1 MRSIFTYILLIAT
14 ISLGTEKLE
23 LHFFGA
29 NTCEEC
35 HELKVMI
42 LEPYLADHSDKIN
55 ITFHDI
61 DEHEPYQTLT
71 SYESSYD
78 VSHGAYQQLYFPD
91 TSLQGI
97 SEIENST
104 DSLVNYYL
112 NSSDWQ
118 YNSVNFLNDEEFA
131 RYIQSK
137 ARGTSFWA
145 IVTLGLLDGVNPCAI
160 ATMIFLI
167 SFLTANKRSR
177 KEILIIG
184 LSYTATVFVTYTA
197 IGAVVFKS
205 IASLEIGSIFSHI
218 IKWVAISIA
227 GGVGVFSLI
236 DAFNFGRSKDVKSI
250 KLQLPN
256 PIKKQIHK
264 VINGNMKQS
273 NLVVGAVVT
282 GFLVTILET
291 FCTGQTYLP
300 AIQAMVSDVQKLDIP
315 EELRKEIMS
324 EGWYRLLFYNFLFV
338 LPLLCVMIAAYFGLT
353 WNNLAKATQKNMVLL
368 KVMLGV
374 VMIALAFYLGL
385 S

>member
-1 MRSIFTYILLIAT
+1 VKLTLPIFFILF
-14 ISLGTEKLE
+14 SLVSATEKLE

-29 NTCEEC
+29 NSCEEC
-35 HELKVMI
+35 HELKMMF
-42 LEPYLADHSDKIN
+42 LEPYLSDNNESVN

-61 DEHEPYQTLT
+61 DEPDQYQTLT
-71 SYESSYD
+71 SYESSYE
-78 VSHGAYQQLYFPD
+78 VTHGAYQQLYFPD
-91 TSLQGI
+91 TTLQGVD
-97 SEIENST
+97 EIESHT
-104 DSLVNYYL
+104 DSLVQHYL
-112 NSSDWQ
+112 TTSDWH

-131 RYIQSK
+131 KYIQNK

-145 IVTLGLLDGVNPCAI
+145 IVSLGLLDGVNPCAI

-205 IASLEIGSIFSHI
+205 ISSLEVGSIFSLI
-218 IKWVAISIA
+218 IKWIAIVIA
-227 GGVGVFSLI
+227 GGVGIYSLI
-236 DAFNFGRSKDVKSI
+236 DAYNFSRSKNVKSI

-256 PIKKQIHK
+256 SIKKQIHK

-273 NLVVGAVVT
+273 NLIIGTIVT

-300 AIQAMVSDVQKLDIP
+300 AIQAMVTDVQQLDIP
-315 EELRKEIMS
+315 EELRKEIMY

-338 LPLLCVMIAAYFGLT
+338 LPLLLVMIAAYFGLT
-353 WNNLAKATQKNMVLL
+353 WNRLAKATQSNMVLL
-368 KVMLGV
+368 KVLLGV
-374 VMIALAFYLGL
+374 VMIALALYLGL